1 MKEAKT
7 LGVIASPEP
16 TNDDGNG
23 EEKIFNFGVYKYG
36 RDKTSLSR
44 RILQVWLAKTSLQLL
59 ILYLSEVI
67 SMKLL
72 PIIFIQLIQ
81 QTGNENIQTY
91 QVEVVI
97 LI

>member
-23 EEKIFNFGVYKYG
+23 EEIFNFGVYKYS
-36 RDKTSLSR
+36 REKTSLSR

-72 PIIFIQLIQ
+72 LIIFIQLIQ

>member
-7 LGVIASPEP
+7 LGVITSPEP

-36 RDKTSLSR
+36 RDKTGLSR

-59 ILYLSEVI
+59 IL
-67 SMKLL
+67 
-72 PIIFIQLIQ
+72 
-81 QTGNENIQTY
+81 
-91 QVEVVI
+91 
-97 LI
+97 